1 MSTMW
6 HSLIITERIANMR
19 DEIVHP
25 PIHPGDILLEEFM
38 EPLGLSQN
46 KLAEA
51 LDVDPGR
58 INRIVTGKSRITAD
72 TALRLARYFGTTP
85 QLWMNL
91 QAKYDL
97 EVAQDEKS
105 EEIERTVHPRLRQEV
120 RVRA

>member
-1 MSTMW
+1 MS
-6 HSLIITERIANMR
+6 
-19 DEIVHP
+19 DEIIYP
-25 PIHPGDILLEEFM
+25 PIHPGEILLEEFM

-85 QLWMNL
+85 QVWMNL
-91 QAKYDL
+91 QTKYDL
-97 EVAQDEKS
+97 EVAQDKNAG
-105 EEIERTVHPRLRQEV
+105 EIERRV
-120 RVRA
+120 RVRSRDDVSVPA

>member
-1 MSTMW
+1 MSD
-6 HSLIITERIANMR
+6 IIN
-19 DEIVHP
+19 P
-25 PIHPGDILLEEFM
+25 PIHPGEILLEVYI

-58 INRIVTGKSRITAD
+58 INRIVTGKSSITAD

-97 EVAQDEKS
+97 EVTKAKKAR
-105 EEIERTVHPRLRQEV
+105 EIDKKVQVRPRGAV
-120 RVRA
+120 TVRA